1 MKPVIYQRHGKHYMK
16 IGRTEVIEEGAMQS
30 WCHGE
35 LQPIMNTDGET
46 IGSTPEDFS
55 DERDFYNPIDIIKIP
70 SIPDPGSQEYE
81 DMIDFMRKDFY
92 GDKKDP
98 NWFDTEWGN
107 TVMGLTCGGLMIAC
121 LLRIGYLCCRIA
133 GG

>member
-81 DMIDFMRKDFY
+81 DMIDFMRKDLESGMAYSKIIDQARKNIEADGRDF
-92 GDKKDP
+92 DEEFKKWKESK
-98 NWFDTEWGN
+98 NG
-107 TVMGLTCGGLMIAC
+107 
-121 LLRIGYLCCRIA
+121 
-133 GG
+133 

>member
-1 MKPVIYQRHGKHYMK
+1 MD
-16 IGRTEVIEEGAMQS
+16 E
-30 WCHGE
+30 
-35 LQPIMNTDGET
+35 PI
-46 IGSTPEDFS
+46 
-55 DERDFYNPIDIIKIP
+55 
-70 SIPDPGSQEYE
+70 
-81 DMIDFMRKDFY
+81 Y